1 MTAAEILNA
10 VTGSAVIG
18 AAAREVW
25 RWYTARTERAE
36 AAKRAAAAAAES
48 AAARTDAAATTR
60 EATVAELL
68 REQIAA
74 GEARA
79 EKSAERAVVVAAALN
94 ASATAIGDVRA
105 AIDRVPPAITAEADR
120 AQTRLERIEL
130 LLTEIRAH
138 VAPQTS
144 EHRAGVS

>member
-1 MTAAEILNA
+1 MTAAEIVNA
-10 VTGSAVIG
+10 LTGSAILVAG
-18 AAAREVW
+18 VREGW
-25 RWYTARTERAE
+25 RWYTARTSQSD
-36 AAKRAAAAAAES
+36 AAKAAADGS
-48 AAARTDAAATTR
+48 
-60 EATVAELL
+60 VAGLL

>member
-1 MTAAEILNA
+1 MTAAEIVNA
-10 VTGSAVIG
+10 LTGSAIL
-18 AAAREVW
+18 AAAVREGW
-25 RWYTARTERAE
+25 RWYTARTSQSD
-36 AAKRAAAAAAES
+36 AAKAAADGS
-48 AAARTDAAATTR
+48 
-60 EATVAELL
+60 VAGLL

>member
-1 MTAAEILNA
+1 VTAAEIVNA
-10 VTGSAVIG
+10 LTGSAIL
-18 AAAREVW
+18 AAAVREGW
-25 RWYTARTERAE
+25 RWYTARTSQSD
-36 AAKRAAAAAAES
+36 AAKAAADGS
-48 AAARTDAAATTR
+48 
-60 EATVAELL
+60 VAGLL

>member
-1 MTAAEILNA
+1 VTAAEIVNA
-10 VTGSAVIG
+10 LTGSAIL
-18 AAAREVW
+18 AAAVREGW
-25 RWYTARTERAE
+25 RWYTARTARGD
-36 AAKRAAAAAAES
+36 AAKAAADGS
-48 AAARTDAAATTR
+48 
-60 EATVAELL
+60 VAGLL
-68 REQIAA
+68 REQITA

-105 AIDRVPPAITAEADR
+105 AIDRVPPAISAEADR
-120 AQTRLERIEL
+120 TQTRLERIEL